1 MAKKDTVE
9 QDGNWEFDEDVA
21 ESFDDML
28 SRSIPQYDV
37 MRAAVNDLS
46 MLVLG
51 QRTAPG
57 RPLVIDL
64 GTSRGRA
71 VEEIVRRTD
80 GGADFLLCE
89 ISDPML
95 EAAGELYADEIASGQ
110 VRLEKRDL
118 RTDFPSD
125 DPAALILSVLTLQFI
140 PINYRQRIVQ
150 QIHDALEPGGALIIV
165 EKVLGDGPVND
176 EFMVELYHAR
186 KHAAGYSYDSI
197 DRKRQ
202 ALEGVLVPITAR
214 HNVDLFERAGFR
226 AVDCFWRWMN
236 FGAWIAL
243 K

>member
-1 MAKKDTVE
+1 MKKDTVE
-9 QDGNWEFDEDVA
+9 QDGNWQFDEAVT

-46 MLVLG
+46 MSVLG
-51 QRTAPG
+51 RREG
-57 RPLVIDL
+57 SSRPFIIDL

-71 VEEIVRRTD
+71 VEEIVRRCE
-80 GGADFLLCE
+80 GAADFLLCE
-89 ISDPML
+89 ISEPML
-95 EAAGELYADEIASGQ
+95 KAARELYADRIDSGE
-110 VRLEKRDL
+110 VRVEKRDL
-118 RTDFPSD
+118 RTEFPSGR
-125 DPAALILSVLTLQFI
+125 PASLVLSVLTLQFV
-140 PINYRQRIVQ
+140 PINYRQHIVQ
-150 QIHDALEPGGALIIV
+150 QIHDTLEPGGAFIIV

-176 EFMVELYHAR
+176 DFMVDLYHAR

-226 AVDCFWRWMN
+226 FVDCFWRWMN